1 MIENIRLSLRG
12 IMHHKMRSFLTMLG
26 VIIGIASI
34 LAIVSIV
41 EGTSRKLEKSLIGS
55 GNNVVNIEVVNNN
68 NPDMPASSDYY
79 SADSVPSGFRPISDD
94 ALQSIKHLEHV
105 KDASV
110 FYSRAYGSDASVFYQ
125 NQSLGSPAL
134 YGVDANYFHT
144 IDSALDSGR
153 VFSAKEAKSSEKLC
167 VLDTKAASYLFGSS
181 KNAVNKIIEI
191 GQEPFQII
199 GVINRTPDKKE
210 DYESESDYYSATYTA
225 GGSGVVYVPYGCWP
239 LIGYFDEPQGIAV
252 QVDETKNMQET
263 GIQVSDLL
271 NSYNTSTNAQY
282 AAISS
287 SQDADSLKQLTT
299 ALTALL
305 VSIASLSLLVGGIG
319 VMNIML
325 VSVSERTPEIGLKKA
340 LGARPKVIM
349 NQFLTEAAVLTS
361 VGGIIGIILGIGAG
375 RLIAIFLTL
384 DFAISIPWMLIAFGF
399 SVGIGILFGFLP
411 AHKAAKMN
419 PIDALHRE

>member
-1 MIENIRLSLRG
+1 MIENIRLALRG
-12 IMHHKMRSFLTMLG
+12 IIHHKMRSFLTMLG

-41 EGTSRKLEKSLIGS
+41 EGTSRKLEKSLVGS
-55 GNNVVNIEVVNNN
+55 GNNVVNVEVVNDN
-68 NPDMPASSDYY
+68 NPDMPASEDYY
-79 SADSVPSGFRPISDD
+79 SADSVPSGFKPISDNT
-94 ALQSIKHLEHV
+94 LKTVKSMEHV

-110 FYSRAYGSDASVFYQ
+110 FYSRTYGGNTSIYYR
-125 NQSLGSPAL
+125 NQSLGSPVL

-153 VFSAKEAKSSEKLC
+153 VFSNKEAKSSKKLC
-167 VLDTKAASYLFGSS
+167 VIDTKTASYLFGSS

-191 GQEPFQII
+191 GPEPFQII
-199 GVINRTPDKKE
+199 GVINHTPGKKE
-210 DYESESDYYSATYTA
+210 DYESESDYYNATYTS
-225 GGSGVVYVPYGCWP
+225 GGSGAVYVPYGSWS
-239 LIGYFDEPQGIAV
+239 LIGYFDEPQSIAI
-252 QVDETKNMQET
+252 QTDETKNMQET
-263 GIQVSDLL
+263 GTQVSDLL
-271 NSYNTSTNAQY
+271 NSFNTSTSAQY

-287 SQDADSLKQLTT
+287 ARDADGLKQLTS

-361 VGGIIGIILGIGAG
+361 VGGILGIILGIAAG
-375 RLIAIFLTL
+375 RLIALFLSL